1 MKTTTV
7 CLQLDITIPLKLPPD
22 LWLRVIEQFLL
33 LMLIIGRWLLPKGA
47 LSHEQLSQLLLVYV
61 GTAAD
66 IVEFYEAFNEEG
78 VGVTYQSQRK
88 SLNEYLNDKRYM
100 LTSDLNLLVLD
111 NSLFHSWLK
120 FNLDCPVLQKEQAFI
135 YLFI

>member
-78 VGVTYQSQRK
+78 VGVT
-88 SLNEYLNDKRYM
+88 
-100 LTSDLNLLVLD
+100 
-111 NSLFHSWLK
+111 
-120 FNLDCPVLQKEQAFI
+120 
-135 YLFI
+135 